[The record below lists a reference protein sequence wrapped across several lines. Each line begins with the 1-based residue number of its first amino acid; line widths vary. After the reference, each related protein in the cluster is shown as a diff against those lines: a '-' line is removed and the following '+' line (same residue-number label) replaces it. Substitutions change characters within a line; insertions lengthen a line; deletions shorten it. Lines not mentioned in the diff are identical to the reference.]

1 MYCPNCGKLNP
12 QEDKFCMYCGAQ
24 LIDNQNTP
32 AQPVTRA
39 VSLGEVRQNLTGG
52 VQGVVGLARRYLAVT
67 IAVLLVVLV
76 LVVYVLLNGLVFS
89 PKATVERYFDAMRS
103 GDTQALYDCMDLP
116 ESDFTTYEAFCTMW
130 ENTDKPSLQNMTSY
144 EITEARS
151 GRASSGSVDPLALL
165 ISGAD
170 LDSYADGTEDDA
182 GSSLVKNYQVSCHIS
197 GSDEIETIPVQLI
210 GQPVMG
216 GLFQEYKVLSDYTA
230 LNYSVIV
237 PAGAA
242 VTVDSIPLTG
252 ATTSEE
258 GDVYLIPAIFRG
270 DHTIAVESPLGGL
283 TEDVIVEGYDGD
295 AYTCSRIPYSD
306 ATRTALFEQGKTQL
320 NSIMAAALSR
330 QGWPADVTVTSDPD
344 AAEDVANTFQRL
356 QENLYDTDRGSGYTS
371 FQFTE
376 ITDESGQNQD
386 FSSADA
392 YYSCAMEFQYNY
404 TRRYVNW
411 RDEVEM
417 NNGSS
422 YGSACLDYVY
432 QDGAWQLCGLSVGY

>member
-32 AQPVTRA
+32 AQPAARA

-52 VQGVVGLARRYLAVT
+52 VQGIVGLARRYLAVT

-130 ENTDKPSLQNMTSY
+130 EQMDKPSLQNMTGY

-151 GRASSGSVDPLALL
+151 GRTSSGSVDPLALL
-165 ISGAD
+165 LSGAD
-170 LDSYADGTEDDA
+170 LDDYADGTEA
-182 GSSLVKNYQVSCHIS
+182 AVGSSLVKNYQVSCHIS
-197 GSDEIETIPVQLI
+197 GSDEIQIIPVQLI
-210 GQPVMG
+210 GQPAAG
-216 GLFQEYKVLSDYTA
+216 GLFKEYKVLSDYTA
-230 LNYSVIV
+230 LNYSVTV
-237 PAGAA
+237 PVGAT

-258 GDVYLIPAIFRG
+258 GDVYQIPAIFRG
-270 DHTIAVESPLGGL
+270 NHTIAVESPLGGL
-283 TEDVIVEGYDGD
+283 TEDVTIEGYDGE

-320 NSIMAAALSR
+320 NSIMAAAMSR

-344 AAEDVANTFQRL
+344 AAADVANTFQRL

-422 YGSACLDYVY
+422 YGSAYLDYVY